1 MRSSDSW
8 WSRTEKKDT
17 GGGSVNLRGVY
28 SLFSSLSWPLAHCV
42 PVRLCCRYGLECLFR
57 YYSYGLEKK
66 FRPDIF
72 KDFQEETI
80 KDYEAG
86 KQSGERNMALD
97 IFGVGPTSKRLLKIT
112 VCSQPLRLICLICAD
127 LRPAV
132 RTGEV
137 LGLPQVL
144 QSQELGD

>member
-1 MRSSDSW
+1 M
-8 WSRTEKKDT
+8 
-17 GGGSVNLRGVY
+17 L
-28 SLFSSLSWPLAHCV
+28 
-42 PVRLCCRYGLECLFR
+42 CRYGLECLFR

-72 KDFQEETI
+72 KDFQEETT

-86 KQSGERNMALD
+86 ERSGIEVMIRLR
-97 IFGVGPTSKRLLKIT
+97 TSTHPVQLMFLLL
-112 VCSQPLRLICLICAD
+112 SAD

-144 QSQELGD
+144 QSQDLGDQPQAAGVPGQVQTPGRFQDRRKWHLLWYFVFFFIFKCRKIVKTKGVFLRLTT